1 MVTSGAARP
10 GLPRYGRFSGFSNG
24 KKALDKHCGEPALP
38 EWHLHD
44 LRRTCAT
51 ELAKLG
57 VKQEV
62 TEAILNHKTGKVSGV
77 AAIYNRYEYQDEKKI
92 ALEKWAKRVQV
103 IIADNVAILKAF
115 A

>member
-1 MVTSGAARP
+1 
-10 GLPRYGRFSGFSNG
+10 
-24 KKALDKHCGEPALP
+24 LP

-51 ELAKLG
+51 ELAILG

-77 AAIYNRYEYQDEKKI
+77 AAIYNRYEYQDEKRE
-92 ALEKWAKRVQV
+92 ALKQWANRLQA
-103 IIADNVAILKAF
+103 ITADNVAVLKRSA
-115 A
+115 